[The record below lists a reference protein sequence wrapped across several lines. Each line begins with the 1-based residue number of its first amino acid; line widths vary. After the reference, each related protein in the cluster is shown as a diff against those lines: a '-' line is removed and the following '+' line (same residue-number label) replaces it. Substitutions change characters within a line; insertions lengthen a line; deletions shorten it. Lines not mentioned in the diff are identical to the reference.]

1 MPLTQLLL
9 QGVALFLQVF
19 NVVLLAQDKVGRQS
33 LTSNEQ
39 AGQQGETSYLESP
52 LVGPSV
58 RRQNIEIENMM
69 DTLLLCYKSDG
80 WDFSYNS
87 AITVINIHVYVA
99 TTKNI

>member
-1 MPLTQLLL
+1 MQLHGDSSSVPLTQLLL

-52 LVGPSV
+52 LVGPFCCSSYM
-58 RRQNIEIENMM
+58 NCG
-69 DTLLLCYKSDG
+69 LLAGSSDEG
-80 WDFSYNS
+80 LSLPLNYNTREDLT
-87 AITVINIHVYVA
+87 A
-99 TTKNI
+99 